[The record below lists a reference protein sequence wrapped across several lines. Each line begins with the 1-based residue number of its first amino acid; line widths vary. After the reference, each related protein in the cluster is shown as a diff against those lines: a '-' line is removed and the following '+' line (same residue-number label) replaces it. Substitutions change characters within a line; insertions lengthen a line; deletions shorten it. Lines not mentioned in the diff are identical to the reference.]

1 MRLANVY
8 SAICGM
14 RSRSLLAPLLSLAC
28 ACTPSGSVQPRTAH
42 GSLAYGTPGAYDAE
56 LPHASLY
63 STEPTSGPLRGD
75 AADARLA
82 AALERSCKA
91 AALTRDGRLADLA
104 YAVARDSQGARQA
117 PSYALV
123 SFHAR
128 RAGLAEPTPQVW
140 LASGPDTAALAPAL
154 EQAVRDAAKASRL
167 THCGAAA
174 VHDPDG
180 VVIALALST
189 RVFSLREPLP
199 RQVEPGASIRFA
211 GELAR
216 GFHSP
221 TLAVTAPSGAVTR
234 SPLGVDP
241 EFAHDLRADQP
252 GEYTIELLA
261 NGPEGL
267 TVVAMFPVAVGV
279 PIETRAPAGES
290 EPPELDAAEVER
302 KLSALIAR
310 ERASRNLAPL
320 HIDAR
325 LSRIALAHCE
335 DMVEHGFI
343 AHTSKL
349 TGDATSRVRRAGL
362 DAYIVLE
369 NIGRGYSASE
379 LHRGLM
385 ESPGHR
391 GNILHPEA
399 RELGIGVVAER
410 EGERL
415 AFIATELFT
424 QLARPARA
432 P

>member
-1 MRLANVY
+1 
-8 SAICGM
+8 M
-14 RSRSLLAPLLSLAC
+14 RSRLFPVFLSLAC
-28 ACTPSGSVQPRTAH
+28 ACARPSAVQPRTAH
-42 GSLAYGTPGAYDAE
+42 GSLAYGTPSAYGAE
-56 LPHASLY
+56 LPRASAY
-63 STEPTSGPLRGD
+63 DTEPAPDPLRGD

-82 AALERSCKA
+82 AALERGCKA

-104 YAVARDSQGARQA
+104 YAVARDSEGARHP

-140 LASGPDTAALAPAL
+140 LAAGPDTGALATAL
-154 EQAVRDAAKASRL
+154 EQAIRDAAKASRL

-199 RQVEPGASIRFA
+199 RQVEPGSSIRFA
-211 GELAR
+211 AELAR

-241 EFAHDLRADQP
+241 EFTHELRTAQA
-252 GEYTIELLA
+252 GEYTVELLA

-279 PIETRAPAGES
+279 PIETRAPAGDN
-290 EPPELDAAEVER
+290 EPAELDAAEVER
-302 KLSALIAR
+302 KLSALIAH
-310 ERASRNLAPL
+310 ERAERNLPPL
-320 HIDAR
+320 RIDAR
-325 LSRIALAHCE
+325 LSRIALAHSE
-335 DMVEHGFI
+335 DMVQHGFI

-349 TGDATSRVRRAGL
+349 TGDATSRVRRASL

-424 QLARPARA
+424 QLARPAQA